1 MHAVIGQ
8 ESSVISVHT
17 HIDDVIESYEYSD
30 WLKSFD
36 EYYIKQI
43 DLIFLWVCSLIDAQ
57 KMSKCG

>member
-43 DLIFLWVCSLIDAQ
+43 DYIFPCSCTVTSRH
-57 KMSKCG
+57 K